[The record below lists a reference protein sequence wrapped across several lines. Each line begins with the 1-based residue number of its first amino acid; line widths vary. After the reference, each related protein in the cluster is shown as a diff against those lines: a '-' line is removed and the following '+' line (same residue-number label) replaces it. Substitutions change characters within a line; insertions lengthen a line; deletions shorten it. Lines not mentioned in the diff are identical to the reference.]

1 MAIEPRKPPPQ
12 FVVKL
17 QRALGGRAGWGGFV
31 LQILFVAALAWIG
44 YEIVANARAN
54 LQAQRITAGFGFLQN
69 TAGFDVSQSSDSVF
83 RDRTPIP
90 AYSWS
95 GLLNTLLVS
104 VIGIFFATLIGFIVA
119 LGRLSPNW
127 LLSRISGGYVELI
140 RNLPLLFQILF
151 WYLAVLA
158 ALPNPRQSISLFG
171 AFFLNNRGLVIPKPI
186 GNPGF
191 EPFVVA
197 VLIAIVAAIVLWR
210 YARRQLFQSGKVIK
224 VWPYALGLLIGLP
237 LVTALIFGAPV
248 TFEMPVLRGFNFS
261 GGSRV
266 IPEFVALTLAL
277 STYTAAFIA
286 EIVRA
291 GILSVHK
298 GQMEA
303 GSSLGLQRG
312 SMLRLIVMPQAMRV
326 ILPPLTNQYLN
337 LTKNSSLAVAIGYP
351 DLVSVFAGTT
361 LSQTGQAIEII
372 AHHHGRLSPDLA
384 GHQRDHELLRLAD
397 RPEHGRMS
405 DITASSFVRQ
415 DLVPERAAPVKTTG
429 FVGFLRTR
437 LFNSPTN
444 ILLTIVSVLL
454 LWFVVVPA
462 IKFLLVDAVWSGKD
476 RNACLAENAG
486 HTVGACWPFVQAK
499 FTPVHL
505 WLLSRAGA
513 LAGQPDLPARPRCC
527 CCRC

>member
-1 MAIEPRKPPPQ
+1 MSIEARSPPPQ
-12 FVVKL
+12 FVAKL
-17 QRALGGRAGWGGFV
+17 RRALGGRAGWAGFA
-31 LQILFVAALAWIG
+31 LQILFVAALVWLC

-54 LQAQRITAGFGFLQN
+54 LQAQRITAGFGFMAN
-69 TAGFDVSQSSDSVF
+69 TAGFDVSQSLIPYSGSDSYTRVF
-83 RDRTPIP
+83 LV
-90 AYSWS
+90 

-104 VIGIFFATLIGFIVA
+104 IIGIFFATIIGFLVA

-140 RNLPLLFQILF
+140 RNLPPLFQILF

-171 AFFLNNRGLVIPKPI
+171 SFFLSNRGFVIPKPI

-191 EPFVVA
+191 EPFV
-197 VLIAIVAAIVLWR
+197 AAIVVAIAGSLLLRR
-210 YARRQLFQSGKVIK
+210 YARKQLFDHGRMIRI
-224 VWPYALGLLIGLP
+224 WPYVVGMLIGLP
-237 LVTALIFGAPV
+237 LLTSLVFGAPV
-248 TFEMPVLRGFNFS
+248 TFQIPELKGFNFS
-261 GGSRV
+261 GGSRI

-291 GILSVHK
+291 GIQSVHT

-312 SMLRLIVMPQAMRV
+312 STLRLIVVPQAMRV

-372 AHHHGRLSPDLA
+372 AMTMGVYLLISLVTSAIMSFYGWRLGRSLEP
-384 GHQRDHELLRLAD
+384 
-397 RPEHGRMS
+397 
-405 DITASSFVRQ
+405 
-415 DLVPERAAPVKTTG
+415 
-429 FVGFLRTR
+429 
-437 LFNSPTN
+437 
-444 ILLTIVSVLL
+444 
-454 LWFVVVPA
+454 
-462 IKFLLVDAVWSGKD
+462 
-476 RNACLAENAG
+476 
-486 HTVGACWPFVQAK
+486 
-499 FTPVHL
+499 
-505 WLLSRAGA
+505 
-513 LAGQPDLPARPRCC
+513 
-527 CCRC
+527 

>member
-1 MAIEPRKPPPQ
+1 MSIEPRLPPPQ
-12 FVVKL
+12 LAAKV

-31 LQILFVAALAWIG
+31 LQILFVAALAWIC

-54 LQAQRITAGFGFLQN
+54 LQAQRITAGFGFLAN
-69 TAGFDVSQSSDSVF
+69 TAGFDVSQNLIPYSGSDPYTRVF
-83 RDRTPIP
+83 LV
-90 AYSWS
+90 

-104 VIGIFFATLIGFIVA
+104 IIGIFFATVIGFLVA

-127 LLSRISGGYVELI
+127 LLSRISGGYVELV
-140 RNLPLLFQILF
+140 RNLPPLFQILF

-171 AFFLNNRGLVIPKPI
+171 SFFLSNRGFVIPKPI

-191 EPFVVA
+191 EPFV
-197 VLIAIVAAIVLWR
+197 LAIVIAVVGSLLLQR
-210 YARRQLFQSGKVIK
+210 YARKQLFDHGRMIRI
-224 VWPYALGLLIGLP
+224 WPYVLGMLVGLP
-237 LVTALIFGAPV
+237 LLSSLVFGAPV
-248 TFEMPVLRGFNFS
+248 KFEIPELKGFNFS

-291 GILSVHK
+291 GIQSVHK

-303 GSSLGLQRG
+303 GASLGLARG
-312 SMLRLIVMPQAMRV
+312 STLRLIVVPQAMRV

-372 AHHHGRLSPDLA
+372 GITMGVYLLISLVTSAIMSFYGWRIGRS
-384 GHQRDHELLRLAD
+384 
-397 RPEHGRMS
+397 M
-405 DITASSFVRQ
+405 
-415 DLVPERAAPVKTTG
+415 
-429 FVGFLRTR
+429 
-437 LFNSPTN
+437 
-444 ILLTIVSVLL
+444 
-454 LWFVVVPA
+454 
-462 IKFLLVDAVWSGKD
+462 
-476 RNACLAENAG
+476 
-486 HTVGACWPFVQAK
+486 GA
-499 FTPVHL
+499 
-505 WLLSRAGA
+505 
-513 LAGQPDLPARPRCC
+513 
-527 CCRC
+527 